1 MTDYFAVLTVSG
13 LCTGIFF
20 SASILTVLSVLN
32 TFTEIAK

>member
-1 MTDYFAVLTVSG
+1 MIDCFAVLTVSG

-20 SASILTVLSVLN
+20 SAAILTVLSVLN